1 MLKFR
6 IEILITLVA
15 ISLGIVVVTIG
26 YFSYKSL
33 AKIVYSVHQAALPD
47 NRLYLIKDLG
57 ADLTA
62 LEHSARLYILTDN
75 NDDLEDFYAIEDSLA
90 KNLEILHLLE
100 KEENFSLALVDSFS
114 KLTHEKVVL
123 WNNII
128 NVHLTNGSIFPSFSG
143 ILKNLNEQTDSSIQP
158 GISDNIDSKDSIN
171 LVERKAIKRKIQR
184 LEWEIYQRNKQ
195 RNVVESQLI
204 EKNVLLSN
212 QINQL
217 IVEAE
222 KAEASA
228 FLAKTAEADSMAEIT
243 YKRLVQFIVSAI
255 LLLLIALFVLYN
267 YLKKTRITRRALTNA
282 REKAENLALAKEQFA
297 ANVSHELRTPVNAI
311 YGLSEQVLQKKLDN
325 ETAEMVS
332 VVFKSARH
340 LRNVV
345 NDTLDFSKIQSKKLT
360 LQSLAFSPAAIFH
373 EVYSLLKN
381 EAAGKGILLKLQWEG
396 EKPAALLG
404 DPLRLKQILIN
415 LTGNAIKFTDAG
427 EVNILV
433 TGISSNEQQFELKFQ
448 VADTGVGIDEKNL
461 CLVFDEFVQL
471 ENNNGKKYPGTGLG
485 LPIVKK
491 LVELQ
496 GGKITLESK
505 PGEGTVVTVQ
515 LLFPLADP
523 SAIEKRESEINE
535 IPHYVRQIS
544 VLIADDEEYNRFLL
558 KHIFKKWG
566 VRFEEVK
573 NGNEVIEA
581 ACNGHFDVI
590 LMDLN
595 MPGMNGFEAS
605 EKITRCNKQ
614 VKIIAVTATNDQL
627 DKQTCFDA
635 GMIGILFKPF
645 SEKELFETIESAVRE
660 NRIRNNTGSGA
671 QPVNLSELS
680 RLAGGDEKFLVEMVL
695 LFIKSMESGITGI
708 ENALKNEDLHEVA
721 EYAHKMAA
729 PVKHFG
735 ATHLYENIRKLENIS
750 KNSPTIASV
759 QPVFSEIITEAE
771 QLKCNLTAFLDQT
784 NN

>member
-33 AKIVYSVHQAALPD
+33 AKIVFSVHQAALPD
-47 NRLYLIKDLG
+47 NRLYLIKDIG
-57 ADLTA
+57 SDLTA
-62 LEHSARLYILTDN
+62 LEHSARLYVLTDN

-90 KNLEILHLLE
+90 KNIEMLLLLK
-100 KEENFSLALVDSFS
+100 KEENFNFALVDSFS

-128 NVHLTNGSIFPSFSG
+128 NVHLTNGNIFPAFSG
-143 ILKNLNEQTDSSIQP
+143 ILQNLSEQTDSSTQVGP
-158 GISDNIDSKDSIN
+158 SGNIDSTASKN

-222 KAEASA
+222 KTEASA

-311 YGLSEQVLQKKLDN
+311 YGLSEQVLQKNLDS

-360 LQSLAFSPAAIFH
+360 LQSVAFSPAAIFQ
-373 EVYSLLKN
+373 EVYSLLRN

-404 DPLRLKQILIN
+404 DPLRLRQIVIN
-415 LTGNAIKFTDAG
+415 LTGNAIKFTETG
-427 EVNILV
+427 EVSILV
-433 TGISSNEQQFELKFQ
+433 TGFNRDENHFELEFK
-448 VADTGVGIDEKNL
+448 VADTGMGIDEKNL
-461 CLVFDEFVQL
+461 SLVFDEFVQL

-496 GGKITLESK
+496 GGKIMLKSK

-515 LLFPLADP
+515 LLFPVADP
-523 SAIEKRESEINE
+523 SAIEQHENE
-535 IPHYVRQIS
+535 ITEIPQYVRQVS

-566 VRFEEVK
+566 IRFEEVK
-573 NGNEVIEA
+573 NGNEVTEA

-595 MPGMNGFEAS
+595 MPGIDGFEAS

-645 SEKELFETIESAVRE
+645 SERELFETIESAVRE
-660 NRIRNNTGSGA
+660 NRSQNNTGSGV

-680 RLAGGDEKFLVEMVL
+680 RLAGGDEQFLVEMIQ
-695 LFIKSMESGITGI
+695 LFIKSMESGIAGI
-708 ENALKNEDLHEVA
+708 ENSLKSGNLHEVA

-735 ATHLYENIRKLENIS
+735 ATHLYENIRQLEKIS
-750 KNSPTIASV
+750 KNSTPAASV
-759 QPVFSEIITEAE
+759 QPVFSEIKTEAE
-771 QLKCNLTAFLDQT
+771 QLKCNLTAYLNQT
-784 NN
+784 DD

>member
-47 NRLYLIKDLG
+47 NRIFLIKDIG

-62 LEHSARLYILTDN
+62 LEHSARLYVLTDS
-75 NDDLEDFYAIEDSLA
+75 NDDLDDFYAIEDSLA
-90 KNLEILHLLE
+90 KNIEMLHLLK

-114 KLTHEKVVL
+114 KLTQEKVVL

-128 NVHLTNGSIFPSFSG
+128 NVHLTNGSIFPAFSG
-143 ILKNLNEQTDSSIQP
+143 ILQNLNEPTDSSTQI
-158 GISDNIDSKDSIN
+158 GTSDNIDSTASVKS
-171 LVERKAIKRKIQR
+171 VERKAIKRNIQR

-204 EKNVLLSN
+204 EKNVWLGN

-222 KAEASA
+222 KAEATA
-228 FLAKTAEADSMAEIT
+228 FLAKTAEADSLAKIT

-267 YLKKTRITRRALTNA
+267 YLKKTRITRRALMNA
-282 REKAENLALAKEQFA
+282 REKAENLAFAKEQFA

-311 YGLSEQVLQKKLDN
+311 YGLSEQVLQKKLDS

-332 VVFKSARH
+332 VVFKSASH

-360 LQSLAFSPAAIFH
+360 LQSVAFSPAAIFY

-381 EAAGKGILLKLQWEG
+381 EAAGKGILLNLQWEG

-433 TGISSNEQQFELKFQ
+433 TGTSSNEQHFELKFQ

-461 CLVFDEFVQL
+461 SLVFDEFVQL
-471 ENNNGKKYPGTGLG
+471 ENNSGKKYPGTGLG
-485 LPIVKK
+485 LSIVKK

-496 GGKITLESK
+496 GGKIMLKSK

-523 SAIEKRESEINE
+523 SAIEQHESEITE
-535 IPHYVRQIS
+535 IPQYVRQVS

-566 VRFEEVK
+566 IRFEEVK
-573 NGNEVIEA
+573 NGNEVTEA

-605 EKITRCNKQ
+605 KTITRCNKQ

-627 DKQTCFDA
+627 DKQTCLDA

-645 SEKELFETIESAVRE
+645 SERELFETIETVVRE
-660 NRIRNNTGSGA
+660 NRSPNNAGSGV

-680 RLAGGDEKFLVEMVL
+680 RLAGGDEKFLVEMVR
-695 LFIKSMESGITGI
+695 LFIKSMESGIAEI
-708 ENALKNEDLHEVA
+708 ENALKNEDLQEVA

-750 KNSPTIASV
+750 KNSTTIASV
-759 QPVFSEIITEAE
+759 RPVFSEIIVEAE

-784 NN
+784 ND